1 MDKAQAYAVLRI
13 EPGCTQEEIKEAYAA
28 LSRQYHPEEYPEE
41 FQQIHDAYRMLRRRE
56 QRHHTIHPVT
66 VAGTKETD
74 LQLGDVTEE
83 ADPET
88 SSGVPAEQE
97 TEEQTENPEQSEAA
111 PQYDFDE
118 VIEEEQ
124 REEEQK
130 QIYFIQKALIEMEM
144 LLKPQYCNKVKLFQE
159 YFRKAEYQEI
169 LKQPVYMGMFA
180 ELLENS
186 RLKPV
191 IYDHIIDY
199 YRFRGLNPEDMY
211 EGAAKLYRVLDEK
224 RGMKK
229 KKTGTL
235 QTVILVGA
243 VAGVRAGTRSVSS
256 DSGAGKL
263 FGFLAVLVIVIAL
276 MFLLYRQ
283 LYKNHSGL
291 FSQAITAV
299 LLTVSQFIV
308 LMGDFYAPLMGTDA
322 GTGLAV
328 ILFLLGGVWII
339 GVGIAAVVKKL
350 LFLKK

>member
-1 MDKAQAYAVLRI
+1 M
-13 EPGCTQEEIKEAYAA
+13 
-28 LSRQYHPEEYPEE
+28 
-41 FQQIHDAYRMLRRRE
+41 
-56 QRHHTIHPVT
+56 
-66 VAGTKETD
+66 
-74 LQLGDVTEE
+74 
-83 ADPET
+83 
-88 SSGVPAEQE
+88 
-97 TEEQTENPEQSEAA
+97 
-111 PQYDFDE
+111 
-118 VIEEEQ
+118 
-124 REEEQK
+124 
-130 QIYFIQKALIEMEM
+130 
-144 LLKPQYCNKVKLFQE
+144 
-159 YFRKAEYQEI
+159 
-169 LKQPVYMGMFA
+169 
-180 ELLENS
+180 ENS
-186 RLKPV
+186 RLKPA

-229 KKTGTL
+229 RKQEHCRPLYWSERWQEFVQEHG
-235 QTVILVGA
+235 
-243 VAGVRAGTRSVSS
+243 SVSS

-291 FSQAITAV
+291 FAQAITAV

-339 GVGIAAVVKKL
+339 GVGIAAVVKTAV
-350 LFLKK
+350 LKKIVKNVSMKGRVKTERFSCTLLSFEIKLNTNANKLTILNKIKNDRKVLTNKWRCVTIISTKELRNRGTDQ